1 MFSNSLY
8 SHDYLFYACMVSQ
21 CTVIF
26 DENLSAIAG
35 VSYNNCSYKLY
46 INPVKFSSRTL
57 LERLAVLKHEMLH
70 ILNGHLLYRQE
81 DSRNHKNWNIATD
94 CAINQLIDETH
105 LPTNCITTEYIQELI
120 AKNSKVKKLEPSE
133 YYYELLNES
142 SSTSSASSDENSK
155 EFDSHQSW
163 ELSDSSESIET
174 QKNITSDMIEE
185 AKEITLKTIGEYPN
199 EYSKWL
205 TLHKNKSNV
214 NWKRMLKSLIKTNTR
229 IKTIF
234 RPNRRLPGR
243 LDLKGSKKDTCS
255 CILYII
261 DASGSVKNS
270 EFKQLNSEIISLCSQ
285 FNLKIN
291 AIQVDSEASEPEILT
306 RNTELI
312 ERKRNAGT
320 FLSAGL
326 RKAEEHRLK
335 YDTIIVS
342 TDGFLSSLD
351 IDEFIKINKKVIFL
365 VPKTGSTAVFKNLGK
380 NIKSIK
386 LD

>member
-26 DENLSAIAG
+26 DEKLQASAG
-35 VSYNNCSYKLY
+35 VSYNNCSYQLY
-46 INPVKFSSRTL
+46 INPLKFSEYTL

-81 DSRNHKNWNIATD
+81 ESRNHKNWNIATD
-94 CAINQLIDETH
+94 CSINQLIDETH
-105 LPTNCITTEYIQELI
+105 LPANCITTEYIQELTG
-120 AKNSKVKKLEPSE
+120 KPHQKVKKLEPSE
-133 YYYELLNES
+133 YYYALLNES
-142 SSTSSASSDENSK
+142 GSDSSTDEKSN
-155 EFDSHQSW
+155 EYDSHQSW

-205 TLHKNKSNV
+205 TLHKNKSSI

-243 LDLKGSKKDTCS
+243 MDLKGSKKDKTS
-255 CILYII
+255 YILYII

-270 EFKQLNSEIISLCSQ
+270 EFKQLNSEIISLCSK

-306 RNTELI
+306 KNTELI

-342 TDGFLSSLD
+342 TDGYLNPLD
-351 IDEFIKINKKVIFL
+351 VDEFVKINKKIIFL
-365 VPKTGSTAVFKNLGK
+365 VPKTGSISVFKNLGK